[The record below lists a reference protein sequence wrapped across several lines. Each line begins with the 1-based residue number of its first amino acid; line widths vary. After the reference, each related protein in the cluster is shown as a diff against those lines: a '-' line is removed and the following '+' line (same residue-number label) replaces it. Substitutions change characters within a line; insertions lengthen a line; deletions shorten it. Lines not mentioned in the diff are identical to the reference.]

1 MQEASKINTSLLS
14 LHLCI
19 DRLAARDR
27 HVPYR
32 NSKLTRLLQN
42 ALGGSGRAAVICTV
56 RRRRLSSATQATTQP
71 QSATPSRSGRM
82 ATHLNTPQY
91 PPPVT
96 ILRPDEHVV

>member
-1 MQEASKINTSLLS
+1 MQEAAKINTSLLS

-56 RRRRLSSATQATTQP
+56 R
-71 QSATPSRSGRM
+71 
-82 ATHLNTPQY
+82 
-91 PPPVT
+91 
-96 ILRPDEHVV
+96 